1 MIRILF
7 FVAFLGW
14 LLIGWDFVLVLVL
27 DILIVWLISIL
38 DGSGKKDKEDKV

>member
-7 FVAFLGW
+7 IVAFFGW
-14 LLIGWDFVLVLVL
+14 LLIGWDFVLVLIL

-38 DGSGKKDKEDKV
+38 DGSGKKNDKE